1 MEKKTIIFSIFLQCS
16 CMRSLSR
23 NLYANDPVQLQVLPP
38 VIKTQLVL
46 NVTRHSAGYGLC
58 KDFSA
63 IRSLLH
69 REMLHLDL
77 SMYPDITDQKLREI
91 SEAAPNLREL
101 CIANQSDTKQLT
113 SEGAFKFASI
123 DLD

>member
-1 MEKKTIIFSIFLQCS
+1 
-16 CMRSLSR
+16 
-23 NLYANDPVQLQVLPP
+23 
-38 VIKTQLVL
+38 
-46 NVTRHSAGYGLC
+46 
-58 KDFSA
+58 
-63 IRSLLH
+63 
-69 REMLHLDL
+69 MLHLDL